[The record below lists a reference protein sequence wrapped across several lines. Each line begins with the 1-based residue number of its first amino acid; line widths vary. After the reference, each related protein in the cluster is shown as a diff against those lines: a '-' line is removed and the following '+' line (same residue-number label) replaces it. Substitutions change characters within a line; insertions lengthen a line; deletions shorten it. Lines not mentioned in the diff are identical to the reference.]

1 MCKKLFTLTLL
12 LIFLFNTSN
21 SFATDKTVYIDIDY
35 VLNNSNLGKSIYKE
49 LEIINKENLEK
60 LSQKEKIIKEKKETI
75 ENTKNIASKEKLE
88 NDINEFK
95 QEVELYKNQKDKILD
110 DFKKKKQLKLDNFLK
125 VINPIIQ
132 EYMKKNSIDIVLER
146 NQIFIGNSK
155 NDITNDIL
163 KLINQNFNNNG

>member
-155 NDITNDIL
+155 NDITKDIL

>member
-95 QEVELYKNQKDKILD
+95 QEVELYKNQ
-110 DFKKKKQLKLDNFLK
+110 
-125 VINPIIQ
+125 
-132 EYMKKNSIDIVLER
+132 
-146 NQIFIGNSK
+146 
-155 NDITNDIL
+155 
-163 KLINQNFNNNG
+163 

>member
-1 MCKKLFTLTLL
+1 M
-12 LIFLFNTSN
+12 
-21 SFATDKTVYIDIDY
+21 
-35 VLNNSNLGKSIYKE
+35 
-49 LEIINKENLEK
+49 
-60 LSQKEKIIKEKKETI
+60 
-75 ENTKNIASKEKLE
+75 
-88 NDINEFK
+88 
-95 QEVELYKNQKDKILD
+95 IL
-110 DFKKKKQLKLDNFLK
+110 KKKKQLKLDNFLK

>member
-1 MCKKLFTLTLL
+1 MRKKLFTIF
-12 LIFLFNTSN
+12 LIFLFNSSST
-21 SFATDKTVYIDIDY
+21 FATEKTVYIDIDY

-49 LEIINKENLEK
+49 LEIINEENLK
-60 LSQKEKIIKEKKETI
+60 QLSQKEKIIKEKKETI
-75 ENTKNIASKEKLE
+75 ESTKNIASEEKLKS
-88 NDINEFK
+88 DINEFQK
-95 QEVELYKNQKDKILD
+95 EVKLYKNQKDKLLD

-155 NDITNDIL
+155 NDITKDIL

>member
-110 DFKKKKQLKLDNFLK
+110 DLKKKKQLKLDNFLK

-155 NDITNDIL
+155 NDITKDIL